1 MRFVDEGPLLP
12 VAGRR
17 LASAKSGP
25 APGPM
30 SRHLRYHHVG
40 IPTTEKLKDEI
51 HLAHL
56 QIYVSG
62 YRESPYGVEWT
73 RYEDDAPYPALLKTV
88 PHVAF
93 EVDDLA
99 EAIRGKKVLIEPN
112 SPSPGVLVA
121 FIEDNGAPIELLQI
135 DRRIAEEG
143 I

>member
-1 MRFVDEGPLLP
+1 MGSHAPEPQGRQSRPRHSKAPMRFVDEGPLLP

-62 YRESPYGVEWT
+62 YRESPYGATKTT
-73 RYEDDAPYPALLKTV
+73 R
-88 PHVAF
+88 H
-93 EVDDLA
+93 
-99 EAIRGKKVLIEPN
+99 IRPC
-112 SPSPGVLVA
+112 
-121 FIEDNGAPIELLQI
+121 
-135 DRRIAEEG
+135 
-143 I
+143 